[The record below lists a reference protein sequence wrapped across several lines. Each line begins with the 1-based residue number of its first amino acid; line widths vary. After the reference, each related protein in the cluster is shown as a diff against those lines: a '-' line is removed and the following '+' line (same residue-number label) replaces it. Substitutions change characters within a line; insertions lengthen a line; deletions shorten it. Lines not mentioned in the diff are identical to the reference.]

1 MKKHIIVG
9 ALVVLAGLSGCSHKP
24 DCCGP
29 LPPPPLPLPDAP
41 ERVARPVGTLAA
53 AVVDTVH
60 FATDRSDLSDDAKD
74 IIFRQA
80 QWLIRYP
87 DATVNVDGHADL
99 RASDN
104 YNYALGMRRARAVK
118 DYLVKA
124 GVEEERVTITSSGE
138 LEPVAGGRDTV
149 SLSLNRRAVTK
160 ER

>member
-1 MKKHIIVG
+1 MKKHIIG

-29 LPPPPLPLPDAP
+29 LPPPPLPLPDAA
-41 ERVARPVGTLAA
+41 ERVARPVGSLSS

-74 IIFRQA
+74 IIYRQA
-80 QWLIRYP
+80 RWLLSYP
-87 DATVNVDGHADL
+87 DTTVTVDGHADL
-99 RASDN
+99 RASDT
-104 YNYALGMRRARAVK
+104 YNYALGMRRAQAVK

-124 GVEEERVTITSSGE
+124 GVEEERVTIVSSGE
-138 LEPVAGGRDTV
+138 LYPIAGGRDSV

-160 ER
+160 QR

>member
-1 MKKHIIVG
+1 MKKHIIG

-29 LPPPPLPLPDAP
+29 LPPPPLPLPDMA
-41 ERVARPVGTLAA
+41 ERIARVGTLAS

-60 FATDRSDLSDDAKD
+60 FATDRSELSDDAKD

-87 DATVNVDGHADL
+87 DATVTIDGHADA
-99 RASDN
+99 RASDS

-118 DYLVKA
+118 DYMVKA
-124 GVEEERVTITSSGE
+124 GVEDERVTVVSSGE
-138 LEPVAGGRDTV
+138 VDPVAYGRDTV

>member
-1 MKKHIIVG
+1 MKKHIIG
-9 ALVVLAGLSGCSHKP
+9 ALVVLAGLSGCVKTR

-29 LPPPPLPLPDAP
+29 LPPPPLPLPDVSYDAP
-41 ERVARPVGTLAA
+41 RPVTSLAST
-53 AVVDTVH
+53 VVDTVH

-80 QWLIRYP
+80 KWLIANP
-87 DATVNVDGHADL
+87 DATVTVDGHADR
-99 RASDN
+99 RASDS

-118 DYLVKA
+118 DYMVKA
-124 GVEEERVTITSSGE
+124 GVEDERVTIGSSGE
-138 LEPVAGGRDTV
+138 RDPVARGSDTV